1 MDPDPISR
9 TLSEGYSRPSWAV
22 ACAKGARFWPGSQ
35 LMS

>member
-9 TLSEGYSRPSWAV
+9 TLSNGFSRARRSASR
-22 ACAKGARFWPGSQ
+22 AERARFWSGSP

>member
-9 TLSEGYSRPSWAV
+9 TLSEGLSGASRPV
-22 ACAKGARFWPGSQ
+22 AGAERARFWPGSP